1 MPSSEGRADVRLRP
15 FTNADIG
22 ALGKLFGAAR
32 ASMQLFDEPY
42 TTDEHTAYIA
52 GLSIGCAITV
62 AEVEDSL
69 AGFLSFTGKPGA
81 AVGEISHLFVHPD
94 HQGQGVGAKLLDD
107 AITRH
112 GPPLHLWVFE
122 ANTRARA
129 LYESRGFFMTDRTDG
144 SGNDEKL
151 PDMRYDLPD

>member
-1 MPSSEGRADVRLRP
+1 MPQSAGRADVVLRP
-15 FTNADIG
+15 FTGADIG

-32 ASMQLFDEPY
+32 ASMQLFDDPY
-42 TTDEHTAYIA
+42 TKGEHTAYIA

-62 AEVEDSL
+62 AEINGQL
-69 AGFLSFTGKPGA
+69 AGFASYARKPGEPM
-81 AVGEISHLFVHPD
+81 GEISHLFVHPD
-94 HQGQGVGAKLLDD
+94 HHGQGVGAQLLDD

-112 GPPLHLWVFE
+112 GRPLHLWVFE

-129 LYESRGFFMTDRTDG
+129 LYESRGFVVTDSTDG

-151 PDMRYDLPD
+151 PDMRYDLAD